1 MSPFRRLCL
10 ALLAPGALLA
20 AAPALAQGGAEPA
33 CNSGDFPMHPEF
45 SIATVGA
52 ATPRLYFY
60 KDGEGCP
67 EKGASCQTRAFVVAG
82 DRLLV
87 GKNRGAW
94 SCAWYPGKRVETAGW
109 VRNGDLTLQVGPP
122 PADWGGKWK
131 ARNSSG
137 VVNIGGRDGAWT
149 VQGKASS
156 GSGAA
161 LRLGELGGELKVQG
175 ARARL
180 AGTQGAE
187 CGADL
192 TRVGDFLIVHDNG
205 QCGGAGVRFDG
216 VYTRIR

>member
-20 AAPALAQGGAEPA
+20 AAPALAQTADPA

-45 SIATVGA
+45 NIATVGA
-52 ATPRLYFY
+52 ATPKLYFF

-67 EKGASCQTRAFVVAG
+67 EKGNSCQTRAFAVAG

-94 SCAWYPGKRVETAGW
+94 SCAWYPGKRLETAGW
-109 VRNGDLTLQVGPP
+109 VRNGDLTLQVGPT

-137 VVNIGGRDGAWT
+137 IINVTGRDGAWT

-161 LRLGELGGELKVQG
+161 LRVGELNGELKVQG
-175 ARARL
+175 GRAHL
-180 AGTQGAE
+180 GGTRAAE

-192 TRVGDFLIVHDNG
+192 TRAGDFLIVHDNG
-205 QCGGAGVRFDG
+205 QCGAGVRFDG
-216 VYTRIR
+216 VYARMR